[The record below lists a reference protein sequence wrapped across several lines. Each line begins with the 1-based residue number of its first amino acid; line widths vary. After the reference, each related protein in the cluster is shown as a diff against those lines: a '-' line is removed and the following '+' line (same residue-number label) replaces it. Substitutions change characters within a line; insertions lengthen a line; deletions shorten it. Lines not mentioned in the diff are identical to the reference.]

1 MPKNSAQ
8 TTTLMGAQ
16 ATRTIAGGQIVHVD
30 LTFQDVPFV
39 PANLLNAF
47 TTQYG
52 AGKVSMDT
60 DDTQLGAYRLR
71 IVP

>member
-1 MPKNSAQ
+1 
-8 TTTLMGAQ
+8 
-16 ATRTIAGGQIVHVD
+16 
-30 LTFQDVPFV
+30 VPFV